1 MDQPCAYCSHEI
13 VDPFSGQMIKKP
25 ETIETLIFVF
35 LVVAAAAVVVVAV
48 GVVVVVAVGVV
59 GVVVAVGV
67 VGVVAVVGAVVLPVY
82 VRFQSVFCG
91 CLSFPFSLLICC
103 LLLVLY
109 SCCWLPHPPTYSNPN
124 WVAKMVMFSSGAQS

>member
-1 MDQPCAYCSHEI
+1 
-13 VDPFSGQMIKKP
+13 MINKP
-25 ETIETLIFVF
+25 ETIETLILVF
-35 LVVAAAAVVVVAV
+35 LVVAAAVVVVAVGV

-59 GVVVAVGV
+59 GVVGVVAVVVAVAVGV
-67 VGVVAVVGAVVLPVY
+67 VGVVAVVGAVGVPVY
-82 VRFQSVFCG
+82 VRFKSFFCG

>member
-1 MDQPCAYCSHEI
+1 
-13 VDPFSGQMIKKP
+13 MINKP
-25 ETIETLIFVF
+25 ETIETLILVF

-48 GVVVVVAVGVV
+48 GVVVVVVAVGVV
-59 GVVVAVGV
+59 GVVGVVAVVVAVAVGV
-67 VGVVAVVGAVVLPVY
+67 VGVVAVVGAVGVPVY
-82 VRFQSVFCG
+82 VRFKIFFCG
-91 CLSFPFSLLICC
+91 CLSFPFSLLICR

>member
-1 MDQPCAYCSHEI
+1 
-13 VDPFSGQMIKKP
+13 MIKKP

-48 GVVVVVAVGVV
+48 GVV
-59 GVVVAVGV
+59 VVVAVGV